1 MAATI
6 PIADIP
12 TAYGTISISRSPASG
27 TLVYTV
33 DGQRQGAVDKS
44 GVTLAY
50 YIHAFYGLLIQAKSR
65 NILMIGGACCTLG
78 TMLAKAGCQVTIVDI
93 NPASPAVARQHFGL
107 PDSVIC
113 HSADGALFL
122 RGDTGEYDA
131 IVLDAFHGAHTPSHL
146 LTPAFFALVREH
158 LAPDGVALV
167 NILTKHRFDK
177 GADRAARSMKRIWS
191 DVRVLEMVGPPD
203 RNAIVMAGAVAQLQE
218 PPLLVRPQTNPHVIA
233 QELARMK
240 FRPWK
245 TSRWRF
251 FQRTRDSYGIPRRNP

>member
-1 MAATI
+1 MAAMI
-6 PIADIP
+6 PITDIP
-12 TAYGTISISRSPASG
+12 TAYGTISISRNPASG

-33 DGQRQGAVDKS
+33 DGQRQGAMDRS
-44 GVTLAY
+44 GVSLAY
-50 YIHAFYGLLIQAKSR
+50 YIHAFYGLLTQAKAR

-78 TMLAKAGCQVTIVDI
+78 TMLARAGCQVTIVDI

-113 HSADGALFL
+113 HAADGALFL
-122 RGDTGEYDA
+122 RGDTGRYDA

-146 LTPAFFALVREH
+146 QTPAFFALVRER
-158 LAPDGVALV
+158 LAPGGVVLV
-167 NILTKHRFDK
+167 NILIKHLFDK
-177 GADRAARSMKRIWS
+177 GADRAARRMKRVWS

-203 RNAIVMAGAVAQLQE
+203 RNAIVMAGAVAQLHE

-240 FRPWK
+240 FRPWNG
-245 TSRWRF
+245 SRWRF
-251 FQRTRDSYGIPRRNP
+251 W